1 MPKPPLKPLTSVKGL
16 PHILINPPISI
27 GFPSQPQPQP
37 QQPQLPESDNPYK
50 PDPYEEQLDNFVP
63 PEYKPIPEPEWATYV
78 PGYHS
83 GRKNWKLHPKKNNAY
98 NSMTTHKH
106 GGCIVY
112 HLEEVNGKKQWV
124 EVERVYRGVVT
135 KAKS

>member
-1 MPKPPLKPLTSVKGL
+1 MGPGIQVPV
-16 PHILINPPISI
+16 SI
-27 GFPSQPQPQP
+27 GFPSQPPQPQP
-37 QQPQLPESDNPYK
+37 LPESDNPYK
-50 PDPYEEQLDNFVP
+50 PDPYEEVMDSFVP

-112 HLEEVNGKKQWV
+112 HLEEVKGKKQWV